1 MGKEFLCMTTCLI
14 VDDDKKILAYVSNY
28 VTKEGL
34 DVVTQTSA
42 EDALVYLD
50 SHQVNIAIVDVMMSG
65 MSGFELCKILK
76 EDFEI
81 PVIMLTARD
90 ALSDKEQAYL
100 TGTDDYVTKPF
111 EVKELIFRIKAVLKR
126 YNINANNELKVGN
139 LILNQAYLELQSSTK
154 SMNLP
159 NKEFQLLFLLASH
172 PKQVFNR
179 DDLIEKIWG
188 FDYEGD
194 ERTVDVHIKRLRKR
208 LSKLDASITIHTVRG
223 LGYKVDDNV

>member
-1 MGKEFLCMTTCLI
+1 MTTCLI
-14 VDDDKKILAYVSNY
+14 VDDDKKILEYVSNY
-28 VTKEGL
+28 IRHEGL
-34 DVVTQTSA
+34 ETITQSSA
-42 EDALVYLD
+42 EDALSYLESNLVD
-50 SHQVNIAIVDVMMSG
+50 IAIVDIMMGG

-76 EDFEI
+76 EDYDM

-126 YNINANNELKVGN
+126 YNINANSEITIGN
-139 LILNQAYLELQSSTK
+139 LTLNQAYLELQTDSKT
-154 SMNLP
+154 MNLP
-159 NKEFQLLFLLASH
+159 NKEFQLLFILASH
-172 PKQVFNR
+172 PRQVFNR

-208 LSKLDASITIHTVRG
+208 LEKLEASVTIHTVRG
-223 LGYKVDDNV
+223 LGYKVDDHV

>member
-1 MGKEFLCMTTCLI
+1 MTTCLI

-223 LGYKVDDNV
+223 LGYKVNDNV

>member
-1 MGKEFLCMTTCLI
+1 MTTCLI

>member
-1 MGKEFLCMTTCLI
+1 MTTCLI
-14 VDDDKKILAYVSNY
+14 VDDDQKILEYVSNY
-28 VTKEGL
+28 ISREGL
-34 DVVTQTSA
+34 ETITRPSA
-42 EDALVYLD
+42 EDALSYLESNLVD
-50 SHQVNIAIVDVMMSG
+50 IAIVDIMMGG

-76 EDFEI
+76 EDYNM

-126 YNINANNELKVGN
+126 YNINANNEIAIGN
-139 LILNQAYLELQSSTK
+139 LTLNQAYLELQTASKT
-154 SMNLP
+154 MNLP
-159 NKEFQLLFLLASH
+159 NKEFQLLFILASH
-172 PKQVFNR
+172 PRQVFNR

-208 LSKLDASITIHTVRG
+208 LEKLEASVTIHTVRG
-223 LGYKVDDNV
+223 LGYKVDDHV

>member
-1 MGKEFLCMTTCLI
+1 MKKETLPMTTCLI
-14 VDDDKKILAYVSNY
+14 VDDDKKILEYVSNY
-28 VTKEGL
+28 IRREGL
-34 DVVTQTSA
+34 ETITQSSA
-42 EDALVYLD
+42 EDALSYLESNLVD
-50 SHQVNIAIVDVMMSG
+50 IAIVDIMMGG

-76 EDFEI
+76 EDYDM

-126 YNINANNELKVGN
+126 YNINANSEITIGN
-139 LILNQAYLELQSSTK
+139 LTLNQAYLELQTDSKT
-154 SMNLP
+154 MNLP
-159 NKEFQLLFLLASH
+159 NKEFQLLFILASH
-172 PKQVFNR
+172 PRQVFNR

-208 LSKLDASITIHTVRG
+208 LEKLEASVTIHTVRG
-223 LGYKVDDNV
+223 LGYKVDDHV

>member
-1 MGKEFLCMTTCLI
+1 DVYKRQ
-14 VDDDKKILAYVSNY
+14 
-28 VTKEGL
+28 GL